1 MFYPKIIIKK
11 ISSESDNIDN
21 IKKGEIVHF
30 IMSKIK
36 SKEDIKN
43 LDEIT
48 LKAISYFGE
57 KFYKW
62 NIEKDFINPIKNI
75 VDHPKLKNIMFI
87 KDAKNFSERDIII
100 PLNNSYKTIRPDKVI
115 ISKQEVYV
123 LEFKSE
129 YSEDG
134 YKKNIAQLRE
144 YIFYLKKMFKKP
156 VLGFLVYIF
165 SNKVVEARGWDQ

>member
-11 ISSESDNIDN
+11 IFSEPANIDN

-43 LDEIT
+43 LDKIT
-48 LKAISYFGE
+48 LKSLSYFGE

-87 KDAKNFSERDIII
+87 KDTKKFSERDIII

-129 YSEDG
+129 YSQDG
-134 YKKNIAQLRE
+134 YKKNMDQLRE

-165 SNKVVEARGWDQ
+165 SNKVVEVR

>member
-11 ISSESDNIDN
+11 ISSEPANIDN

-43 LDEIT
+43 LDKIT
-48 LKAISYFGE
+48 LKSLSYFGE

-87 KDAKNFSERDIII
+87 KDTKKFSERDIII

-129 YSEDG
+129 YSQDS

-165 SNKVVEARGWDQ
+165 SNKVVEVRGWEQ

>member
-11 ISSESDNIDN
+11 ISSEPANIDN

-43 LDEIT
+43 LDKIT
-48 LKAISYFGE
+48 LKSLSYFGE

-87 KDAKNFSERDIII
+87 KDTKKFSERDIII

-129 YSEDG
+129 YSQDS
-134 YKKNIAQLRE
+134 YKENIAQLRE

-165 SNKVVEARGWDQ
+165 SNKVVEVRGWEQ